1 MNYLGIKIKNKR
13 LLKNLTQAELA
24 YEICT
29 QATISNLESNG
40 NVPTLNILLAIA
52 KRLGIEISELSEII
66 NISDYIKKEEKWN
79 TQVLNR
85 LRMLCSKL
93 KYQEAYDLLLTELKF
108 DELKDRFELRQY
120 YYYKGITSLLA
131 KENFADAHFNF
142 NLALSTGEQRELD
155 LFDVLSTN
163 GIAMAYFLDSE
174 IDKARTYF
182 DKALLQLNQLMDY
195 LNLNQE
201 SLEIIKI
208 YYNTAKFHS
217 SVKEYQK
224 AIELCTLGI
233 ALQKQQNMNFELD
246 KLYYEKGF
254 NLYQLGRKK
263 EAEEYYYYAAALAKM
278 DNHDLILEVIKKNMK
293 EFDLKVYTY
302 WE

>member
-1 MNYLGIKIKNKR
+1 MICLDYLGNKLKERR
-13 LLKNLTQAELA
+13 LSKGLTQKQLA
-24 YEICT
+24 DGICT
-29 QATISNLESNG
+29 QATISNLENNSSI
-40 NVPTLNILLAIA
+40 PTFPVLMSLATKLDIEFKEIYDYVEEQSHKNTKIFNELRILC
-52 KRLGIEISELSEII
+52 SEIK
-66 NISDYIKKEEKWN
+66 YKE
-79 TQVLNR
+79 
-85 LRMLCSKL
+85 
-93 KYQEAYDLLLTELKF
+93 A
-108 DELKDRFELRQY
+108 FELLNNKIDYNQLEDSLELRKY

-131 KENFADAHFNF
+131 YQNFSDAHYNF
-142 NLALSTGEQRELD
+142 HLSLSSDEKRELD
-155 LFDVLSTN
+155 FFDVLSTN
-163 GIAMAYFLDSE
+163 GIAMTYFLDSE
-174 IDKARTYF
+174 TDKARTYF

-224 AIELCTLGI
+224 AIELCSLGI

-254 NLYQLGRKK
+254 NLYKLGRKK

>member
-1 MNYLGIKIKNKR
+1 MICLDYLGNKLKERR
-13 LLKNLTQAELA
+13 LSKGLTQKQLA
-24 YEICT
+24 DGICT
-29 QATISNLESNG
+29 QATISNLENNSSI
-40 NVPTLNILLAIA
+40 PTFPVLMSLATKLDIEFKEIYDYVEEQSHKNTKIFNELRILC
-52 KRLGIEISELSEII
+52 SEIK
-66 NISDYIKKEEKWN
+66 YKE
-79 TQVLNR
+79 
-85 LRMLCSKL
+85 
-93 KYQEAYDLLLTELKF
+93 A
-108 DELKDRFELRQY
+108 FELLNNKIDYNQLEDSLELRKY

-131 KENFADAHFNF
+131 YQNFSDAHYNF
-142 NLALSTGEQRELD
+142 HLSLYSDEKRELD
-155 LFDVLSTN
+155 FFDVLSTN
-163 GIAMAYFLDSE
+163 GIAMTYFLDSE
-174 IDKARTYF
+174 TDKARTYF

-254 NLYQLGRKK
+254 NLYQLGRTK

-278 DNHDLILEVIKKNMK
+278 DNHDLILDIIKIDMQ
-293 EFDLKVYTY
+293 EFNLTGYTY

>member
-1 MNYLGIKIKNKR
+1 MDYLGNKLKERR
-13 LLKNLTQAELA
+13 LSKGLTQKQLA
-24 YEICT
+24 DGICT
-29 QATISNLESNG
+29 QATISNLENNSSI
-40 NVPTLNILLAIA
+40 PTFPVLMSLATKLDIEFKEIYDYVEEQSHKNTKIFNELRILC
-52 KRLGIEISELSEII
+52 SEIK
-66 NISDYIKKEEKWN
+66 YKE
-79 TQVLNR
+79 
-85 LRMLCSKL
+85 
-93 KYQEAYDLLLTELKF
+93 A
-108 DELKDRFELRQY
+108 FELLNNKIDYNQLEDSLELRKY

-131 KENFADAHFNF
+131 YQNFSDAHYNF
-142 NLALSTGEQRELD
+142 HLSLYSDEKRELD
-155 LFDVLSTN
+155 FFDVLSTN
-163 GIAMAYFLDSE
+163 GIAMTYFLDSE
-174 IDKARTYF
+174 TDKARTYF

-224 AIELCTLGI
+224 AIELCNFGI

-254 NLYQLGRKK
+254 NLYKLGRKK

-278 DNHDLILEVIKKNMK
+278 DNHDLILDIIKIDMQ
-293 EFDLKVYTY
+293 EFNLTGYTY